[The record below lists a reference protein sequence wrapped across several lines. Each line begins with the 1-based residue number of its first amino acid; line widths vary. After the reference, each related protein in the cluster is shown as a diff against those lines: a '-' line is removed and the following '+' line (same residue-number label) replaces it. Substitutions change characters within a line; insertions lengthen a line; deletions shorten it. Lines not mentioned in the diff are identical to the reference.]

1 MQYSSQFKVR
11 LFTSGRHH
19 IQYCRPADVPQFPSW
34 IHARPECQSVLCR
47 EFLPAGKPSLA
58 LGWKYRQTSIS
69 KVASL
74 AVLWRVSVSWE
85 NFGVIVTGLFD
96 VSIIGLMAHC
106 ANFNQTAACSESED
120 SPKSP
125 SSILWNRVGSCGV
138 IIVDF
143 N

>member
-34 IHARPECQSVLCR
+34 IHARPECRLVLCR
-47 EFLPAGKPSLA
+47 EFQPADKPSWWHQDGNTARHQFQMLCCWFCC
-58 LGWKYRQTSIS
+58 LHQE
-69 KVASL
+69 L
-74 AVLWRVSVSWE
+74 FN